1 MPLCAL
7 SEGTFRE
14 RSLRC
19 MFTYVTCAEPLHRA
33 QFRFITDRT
42 ASDSEHFLKE
52 QTEKMARC
60 VALTKQN
67 KQCKNNAKEG
77 SSFCNVHQTAS
88 YCTGVTLKGEPCK
101 AQRFQ
106 ETLFCKQHQHQTE
119 SVSTDCELLRMP
131 DLLETRRDA
140 VLQYRHSK
148 DAYTRRLISD
158 TPNLNLDHVVELH
171 FLRDCYDL
179 VPGDSD
185 EKKSLLSFVKTVANK
200 THNLNFTS
208 QAINQAK
215 HCAVKHF
222 CEDFKSNQCHADG
235 FQYYLSQTKLDEDV
249 RSSIMDQTYVS
260 MDYVI
265 YLFNDHEAIL
275 EHVNAAF
282 EKMVL

>member
-1 MPLCAL
+1 MRRTVTSSSVPFHYRSHSKRL
-7 SEGTFRE
+7 SEN
-14 RSLRC
+14 
-19 MFTYVTCAEPLHRA
+19 
-33 QFRFITDRT
+33 
-42 ASDSEHFLKE
+42 KE
-52 QTEKMARC
+52 EQIEKMARC
-60 VALTKQN
+60 IALTKQN
-67 KQCKNNAKEG
+67 KQCRNNAKEG
-77 SSFCNVHQTAS
+77 SSFCGVHQVANN
-88 YCTGVTLKGEPCK
+88 CMGVTLKGEPCK

-106 ETLFCKQHQHQTE
+106 DTLFCKQHQHQTE

-208 QAINQAK
+208 QAINQSK
-215 HCAVKHF
+215 HCAVKRF
-222 CEDFKSNQCHADG
+222 CKDFKSNQCHADG
-235 FQYYLSQTKLDEDV
+235 FQYIFLKPSWMKTCVQASWIKHMCLWIMSFTFSTITKQYLNT
-249 RSSIMDQTYVS
+249 
-260 MDYVI
+260 
-265 YLFNDHEAIL
+265 
-275 EHVNAAF
+275 
-282 EKMVL
+282 